1 MTDLPGS
8 VISSSDIAAAADQT
22 AALHSQRM
30 ATLNSRYAELIRAQA
45 QLYAESAHGC
55 TDSSEVSPT
64 SRAIKTESVHN
75 DTAKAGLNST
85 STGAALKRPQM

>member
-30 ATLNSRYAELIRAQA
+30 ATLNSRYAELIRAQV

-55 TDSSEVSPT
+55 AGSSEVSST
-64 SRAIKTESVHN
+64 STAIKESVHN
-75 DTAKAGLNST
+75 DSVEAGLNSE
-85 STGAALKRPQM
+85 STGVALKRPQM